1 MIMDKANL
9 HSFLQLGYFL
19 DYDNPNYKFDFSG
32 INKEKYAEASL
43 TELVNEGGRLWLEA
57 ISANFNSNDKHLV
70 PISGGLDS
78 RAILAGLLKHTE
90 AKNIYTY
97 TFGTPKT
104 LDYEIGNYIA
114 KKLGTKHTSYD
125 LTKHIYSQEEL
136 EDISKRVDRQTIL
149 FHHPPVHKI
158 MGDYAEFQL
167 WNGFL
172 GDSLSGDKILNEPS
186 IDKQSA
192 IQNFINKNKYT
203 RSINLD
209 DLLNIDHYLLDEI
222 KINLTMDE
230 IYDFKNR
237 QLKFIAPHVLM
248 NGFDYKLPFLEKS
261 FFDFMLSAPNKYRFN
276 QFLYKE
282 ILLKFFPKEFSY
294 KTKTNFG
301 LPLKATKQRV
311 FVKRVQ
317 DKISRTIGLGAPV
330 NINYLDFNKKIR
342 EKEDL
347 RKIISNNILDLK
359 QRNIV
364 DWIDIERILTTHLS
378 GKGNHADALI
388 VLASLEI
395 HLKTGL
401 KL

>member
-9 HSFLQLGYFL
+9 HGFLQLGYFL

-43 TELVNEGGRLWLEA
+43 TELVNEGGRLWVEA

-149 FHHPPVHKI
+149 FQHPPVHKI
-158 MGDYAEFQL
+158 IDNYVGFQL
-167 WNGFL
+167 WSGFMGDPIAGSKLVECDNGENIYSFFIKKNIYTKSVPL
-172 GDSLSGDKILNEPS
+172 GKSDEVKALIGLPRVNNKLLTRHEA
-186 IDKQSA
+186 ID
-192 IQNFINKNKYT
+192 F
-203 RSINLD
+203 
-209 DLLNIDHYLLDEI
+209 E
-222 KINLTMDE
+222 
-230 IYDFKNR
+230 NR

-261 FFDFMLSAPNKYRFN
+261 FFDFMLSAPNKYRLN
-276 QFLYKE
+276 QLLYKE
-282 ILLKFFPKEFSY
+282 ILLKLFPKEFSY

-311 FVKRVQ
+311 LVKRVQ
-317 DKISRTIGLGAPV
+317 DKISRTIGIGSPV
-330 NINYLDFNKKIR
+330 TTNYLDFNKKIR